1 MGRALSVT
9 TIDFRRLLSK
19 DINQKPVIMKRMALT
34 AVLGLFILSCS
45 KETIVGSGNLV
56 SEEREVSSFGRISN
70 DGIIDLDF
78 TLGDTDFVQITADDN
93 IIDKVRT
100 RVVNGELLLDL
111 DGDSFRDIQVK
122 ATITGTR
129 LKGFRNTGTGNAV
142 VRSITG
148 EDNFTLFNSGTGNI
162 ELGGDAVSLMLE
174 NEGSGDIK
182 AFNLVVQEADI
193 TLIGS
198 GNCELTCTDAMNVY
212 IEGSGNVY
220 YKGNP
225 SIQVQVEGSGEVID
239 SN

>member
-1 MGRALSVT
+1 
-9 TIDFRRLLSK
+9 
-19 DINQKPVIMKRMALT
+19 MKRLALI
-34 AVLGLFILSCS
+34 GLLALLTLSCS

-56 SEEREVSSFGRISN
+56 SEERDVSSFDRISN

-78 TLGDTDFVQITADDN
+78 TLGDTDFVEITADDN

-100 RVVNGELLLDL
+100 RVVNGELQLYL
-111 DGDSFRDIQVK
+111 DGDSFRDIQIK
-122 ATITGTR
+122 ATITGNR

-142 VRSITG
+142 VRNISG
-148 EDNFTLFNSGTGNI
+148 EDNFTLFNSGTGTI
-162 ELGGDAVSLMLE
+162 ELGGDAVFLTLE
-174 NEGSGDIK
+174 NEGSGNIA
-182 AFNLVVQEADI
+182 AFNLVVKEADI

-198 GNCELTCTDAMNVY
+198 GNCELTCTDAMDVY

-225 SIQVQVEGSGEVID
+225 GIQVRIEGSGQVID